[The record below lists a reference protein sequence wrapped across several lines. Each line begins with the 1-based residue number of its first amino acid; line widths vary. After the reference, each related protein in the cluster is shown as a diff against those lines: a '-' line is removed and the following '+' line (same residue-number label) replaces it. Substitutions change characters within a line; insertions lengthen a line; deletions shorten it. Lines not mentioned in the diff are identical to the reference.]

1 MARDEALSEA
11 IQGADRAAFGALIRE
26 HQRSVLMLALR
37 MSRGDEQLA
46 REVVQKTFLKAWT
59 HRDGFRGEASFKT
72 WVLRIAHNL
81 CSNELRRAW
90 RKREVSTTNRSGE
103 HTEPG
108 RVEARAF
115 DALAVAQA
123 RGLLR
128 DAVEAL
134 PGRQRSV
141 ALLRIYE
148 ELPFAQVGEV
158 CGITANNAK
167 VSFHHAVKNI
177 RRYLVDKGVAA

>member
-1 MARDEALSEA
+1 
-11 IQGADRAAFGALIRE
+11 
-26 HQRSVLMLALR
+26 MLALR

-90 RKREVSTTNRSGE
+90 RKREVNPTGPSGE
-103 HTEPG
+103 PAELG
-108 RVEARAF
+108 RVEPRAF
-115 DALAVAQA
+115 DALAVSEA
-123 RGLLR
+123 RGHLR
-128 DAVEAL
+128 EAVEAL
-134 PGRQRSV
+134 PARQRSV
-141 ALLRIYE
+141 ALLRIYQ
-148 ELPFAQVGEV
+148 ELSFAEVGEV
-158 CGITANNAK
+158 IGITANNAK

-177 RRYLVDKGVAA
+177 RRHLAERGVAA

>member
-1 MARDEALSEA
+1 MFL
-11 IQGADRAAFGALIRE
+11 
-26 HQRSVLMLALR
+26 LALR

-90 RKREVSTTNRSGE
+90 RKRELVPVSTGP
-103 HTEPG
+103 EPPDLG
-108 RVEARAF
+108 SVEARAF
-115 DALAVAQA
+115 DDLATAQA
-123 RGLLR
+123 RELLR
-128 DAVEAL
+128 EAVHAL
-134 PGRQRSV
+134 PDRQRSV

-148 ELPFAQVGEV
+148 ELSFRDVGDV

-167 VSFHHAVKNI
+167 VSYHHAVRNI
-177 RRYLVDKGVAA
+177 RRFLADKGVQA